1 MFARYMFHQAN
12 MRWADVAEVAV
23 NGVMGKYSLL
33 MMWVEVVTQEMMR
46 LVERP
51 MISLK
56 HDDIAASFASRMA
69 LDNCS
74 PNVALVYGS
83 SNTTKTITGVTV
95 TTTNNVCGVEVPVTL
110 PGPVIATQSRV
121 GRSEQVG
128 SDPLTI
134 WLTMS
139 GSPVSL
145 RLATPITL

>member
-1 MFARYMFHQAN
+1 MFHQAN

-46 LVERP
+46 LVEWP

-83 SNTTKTITGVTV
+83 SNTTKTITGPSI
-95 TTTNNVCGVEVPVTL
+95 N
-110 PGPVIATQSRV
+110 
-121 GRSEQVG
+121 
-128 SDPLTI
+128 
-134 WLTMS
+134 W
-139 GSPVSL
+139 SL
-145 RLATPITL
+145 Y